1 MPHDSTELGLMTRR
15 LPAGALLL
23 GYMVLVTA
31 VITLAPFRFA
41 RPAVPTLSWLAD
53 PADVVANVLLF
64 FPLGFLFRV
73 SAPRAVGHVR
83 TIVAA
88 CLVSVTFEA
97 AQLFL
102 PGRFSSPVDVM
113 SNTLGAG
120 LGSLV
125 HARIAAHLD
134 GRLVRGLALELPLMV
149 VVYLL
154 VPLLWLDGFA
164 AGHDGGRLVLSPLLG
179 LAGAIVLAAI
189 WRHRLAGRGVLSPAR
204 LAWVTAGWYVVG
216 AAPGLIRRPLL
227 VLGAALLVALVARL
241 EAARPLPLVAERRF
255 ELPTLR
261 RVWPLLVTYLILS
274 ALWPITWPPWPGPSM
289 QWTPGPWHGGWGIA
303 DLADMPGVTPMLRA
317 LEYLAAFTL
326 LGYTVAESRGRLEEG
341 TGPRLARLAGASV
354 LCAAALEALRGFHP
368 GHGASVLL
376 LLLTTAMSLYGGLV
390 YRIQLAVVREAV
402 APRAP

>member
-1 MPHDSTELGLMTRR
+1 
-15 LPAGALLL
+15 
-23 GYMVLVTA
+23 MVLVTA
-31 VITLAPFRFA
+31 VITLVPFRFV
-41 RPAVPTLSWLAD
+41 RPTVLTLSWLAD
-53 PADVVANVLLF
+53 PADVVANVLLSL
-64 FPLGFLFRV
+64 PLGFLFRV
-73 SAPRAVGHVR
+73 SAPLSVGHVR
-83 TIVAA
+83 TVVAA
-88 CLVSVTFEA
+88 CLVSVAFEA

-102 PGRFSSPVDVM
+102 PGRFASPVDVM

-125 HARIAAHLD
+125 HARIAACLD

-189 WRHRLAGRGVLSPAR
+189 WRHRLAGRGVLSPSR
-204 LAWVTAGWYVVG
+204 LAWITAGWYVVG

-227 VLGAALLVALVARL
+227 VLGAALLVALVAWL
-241 EAARPLPLVAERRF
+241 EAARPLPLIPERRF

-261 RVWPLLVTYLILS
+261 RVWPLLVAYLVLS
-274 ALWPITWPPWPGPSM
+274 ALWPMPWLHMPWPPTPWP
-289 QWTPGPWHGGWGIA
+289 PGPWHGGWGIA

-341 TGPRLARLAGASV
+341 AGPRLARLAGASV

-368 GHGASVLL
+368 GHGASVLV
-376 LLLTTAMSLYGGLV
+376 LLLTTAMSLYGGLI

>member
-1 MPHDSTELGLMTRR
+1 MTKR

-31 VITLAPFRFA
+31 VVTLVPFRFA
-41 RPAVPTLSWLAD
+41 RPAVFTLSWLAD

-64 FPLGFLFRV
+64 LPLGFLFRV
-73 SAPRAVGHVR
+73 SAPRSVGHVL
-83 TIVAA
+83 TVVAA
-88 CLVSVTFEA
+88 CLVSLTFESL
-97 AQLFL
+97 QLFL
-102 PGRFSSPVDVM
+102 PGRFASPVDVM

-125 HARIAAHLD
+125 HARIAACLD
-134 GRLVRGLALELPLMV
+134 GRLVRGLALELPLMI

-164 AGHDGGRLVLSPLLG
+164 AGHDGERLVLSPLLG
-179 LAGAIVLAAI
+179 LAGAVVLAAI
-189 WRHRLAGRGVLSPAR
+189 WRHRLAARRVLSPAR
-204 LAWVTAGWYVVG
+204 LAWITGGWYVVG
-216 AAPGLIRRPLL
+216 AAPGLVRRPLL

-261 RVWPLLVTYLILS
+261 RVWPLLVAYLVLS
-274 ALWPITWPPWPGPSM
+274 ALWPMPWPPM
-289 QWTPGPWHGGWGIA
+289 QWTLGPWHGGWGIV

-326 LGYTVAESRGRLEEG
+326 LGYSVAESRGRLKES

-354 LCAAALEALRGFHP
+354 LSAAALEALRGFHP
-368 GHGASVLL
+368 GHGASALV
-376 LLLTTAMSLYGGLV
+376 LLLTTAMSLYGGLI
-390 YRIQLAVVREAV
+390 YRIQLTVVRAAV
-402 APRAP
+402 TPSAP

>member
-1 MPHDSTELGLMTRR
+1 
-15 LPAGALLL
+15 LLL

-41 RPAVPTLSWLAD
+41 RPAVLTLSWLVD

-64 FPLGFLFRV
+64 LPLGFLFRV
-73 SAPRAVGHVR
+73 SAPLSVGHVR
-83 TIVAA
+83 TVVAA

-120 LGSLV
+120 LGSLI

-164 AGHDGGRLVLSPLLG
+164 ATHDGGRLVLSPLLG
-179 LAGAIVLAAI
+179 LAGAIVLTAI
-189 WRHRLAGRGVLSPAR
+189 WRHRLGERGVLSPAR
-204 LAWVTAGWYVVG
+204 LAWITAGWYMVG

-241 EAARPLPLVAERRF
+241 EAARPLPLVPERRF
-255 ELPTLR
+255 ELLHGGGVSGPPQGKYGPPAGSAGWRERSLR
-261 RVWPLLVTYLILS
+261 RRARGAPRLPSRPWREHPRPPPHHRHESLWRTHLSDPARGGARGGNPARSLIEC
-274 ALWPITWPPWPGPSM
+274 AE
-289 QWTPGPWHGGWGIA
+289 
-303 DLADMPGVTPMLRA
+303 MLR
-317 LEYLAAFTL
+317 T
-326 LGYTVAESRGRLEEG
+326 
-341 TGPRLARLAGASV
+341 P
-354 LCAAALEALRGFHP
+354 P
-368 GHGASVLL
+368 
-376 LLLTTAMSLYGGLV
+376 
-390 YRIQLAVVREAV
+390 
-402 APRAP
+402 

>member
-1 MPHDSTELGLMTRR
+1 
-15 LPAGALLL
+15 
-23 GYMVLVTA
+23 MVLVTA

-41 RPAVPTLSWLAD
+41 RPTAFTLSWLAD

-64 FPLGFLFRV
+64 LPRGFLFRV
-73 SAPRAVGHVR
+73 SAPRAAGHVR

-204 LAWVTAGWYVVG
+204 LGWITAGWYVVG

-227 VLGAALLVALVARL
+227 VLGVALLVALVAWL
-241 EAARPLPLVAERRF
+241 EAARPLPLVPERRF
-255 ELPTLR
+255 ELPALR
-261 RVWPLLVTYLILS
+261 RVWPLLVAYLVLS
-274 ALWPITWPPWPGPSM
+274 ALWPMTWPPLPWPSAK
-289 QWTPGPWHGGWGIA
+289 WTPGPWHGGWGIA

-317 LEYLAAFTL
+317 LEYLAAFTV

-341 TGPRLARLAGASV
+341 TGSRLARLAGASV
-354 LCAAALEALRGFHP
+354 LCAAGLEGLRGFHP
-368 GHGASVLL
+368 GHGASVLV
-376 LLLTTAMSLYGGLV
+376 LLLTTAMSLYGGLI

-402 APRAP
+402 APHAP

>member
-1 MPHDSTELGLMTRR
+1 MTTRSV
-15 LPAGALLL
+15 PGALLL

-41 RPAVPTLSWLAD
+41 QPTLVTLSWLVD

-64 FPLGFLFRV
+64 LPLGFLFRLTMRSPEGTRHARV
-73 SAPRAVGHVR
+73 VA
-83 TIVAA
+83 AA
-88 CLVSVTFEA
+88 CLTSAAFET

-102 PGRFSSPVDVM
+102 PGRFASPVDVV

-120 LGSLV
+120 LGSVL

-164 AGHDGGRLVLSPLLG
+164 AGQDGGRLVLSPLLG

-189 WRHRLAGRGVLSPAR
+189 WRYRLAERGVLSSAG
-204 LAWVTAGWYVVG
+204 LAWITAGWYLVG
-216 AAPGLIRRPLL
+216 TAPGLIRRPLL
-227 VLGAALLVALVARL
+227 VLGAAVLVALVTRL
-241 EAARPLPLVAERRF
+241 EAARPLPLVPERRF

-261 RVWPLLVTYLILS
+261 RVWPLLVGYLVLS
-274 ALWPITWPPWPGPSM
+274 ALWPMSGLPMQWPLMPWPPGS
-289 QWTPGPWHGGWGIA
+289 WHGGWGIA
-303 DLADMPGVTPMLRA
+303 DLADMPGVTPMLRE

-326 LGYTVAESRGRLEEG
+326 FGYTVAESRGRLEEG
-341 TGPRLARLAGASV
+341 AGPRLARLAGASV
-354 LCAAALEALRGFHP
+354 LSAAALEALRGFHP
-368 GHGASVLL
+368 GHGASVLVL
-376 LLLTTAMSLYGGLV
+376 LLATAMSLYGGLI
-390 YRIQLAVVREAV
+390 YRIQLGVVREAV
-402 APRAP
+402 APRPP

>member
-1 MPHDSTELGLMTRR
+1 MPHDSTELGLVTKR

-41 RPAVPTLSWLAD
+41 RPAVFSLSWLAD

-64 FPLGFLFRV
+64 LPLGFLFRI
-73 SAPRAVGHVR
+73 SAPHAVGHVR
-83 TIVAA
+83 TVVAA
-88 CLVSVTFEA
+88 CLVSMTFEA

-102 PGRFSSPVDVM
+102 PGRFASPVDVM
-113 SNTLGAG
+113 SNSLGAG
-120 LGSLV
+120 LGSLL
-125 HARIAAHLD
+125 HARIAAQLD

-164 AGHDGGRLVLSPLLG
+164 AGHEGGRLVLSPLLG
-179 LAGAIVLAAI
+179 LAGAIEQGPAQHKEGPADQP
-189 WRHRLAGRGVLSPAR
+189 WGRAHHVPAR
-204 LAWVTAGWYVVG
+204 GDPG
-216 AAPGLIRRPLL
+216 QPGGGERAP
-227 VLGAALLVALVARL
+227 L
-241 EAARPLPLVAERRF
+241 EAARPLPRVPERRF

-261 RVWPLLVTYLILS
+261 RVWPLLVAYLVLS
-274 ALWPITWPPWPGPSM
+274 ALWPTPWPPIR
-289 QWTPGPWHGGWGIA
+289 WTPGPWHGGWGIA

-354 LCAAALEALRGFHP
+354 LSAAALEALRGFHP
-368 GHGASVLL
+368 GHGASVLV
-376 LLLTTAMSLYGGLV
+376 LLLTTAMSLYGGLI

-402 APRAP
+402 APRAR

>member
-1 MPHDSTELGLMTRR
+1 MIRQRAPMTKR
-15 LPAGALLL
+15 LPAGVLLL

-41 RPAVPTLSWLAD
+41 RPAVFTLSWLAY
-53 PADVVANVLLF
+53 PADVAANVLLF
-64 FPLGFLFRV
+64 LPLGFLFRV
-73 SAPRAVGHVR
+73 SAPRSVGHVR
-83 TIVAA
+83 TVVAA
-88 CLVSVTFEA
+88 CLVSVTFET

-102 PGRFSSPVDVM
+102 PGRFASPVDVM

-120 LGSLV
+120 LGSVL

-189 WRHRLAGRGVLSPAR
+189 WRHRLADRGVFSPAR
-204 LAWVTAGWYVVG
+204 LACITAGWYVVG

-227 VLGAALLVALVARL
+227 VLGAALLVALMARL
-241 EAARPLPLVAERRF
+241 EATRPLPLVPERRF
-255 ELPTLR
+255 ELATLR
-261 RVWPLLVTYLILS
+261 RVWPLLAGYLVLS
-274 ALWPITWPPWPGPSM
+274 ALWPLHWPPGP
-289 QWTPGPWHGGWGIA
+289 WTPATWHGGWGVA
-303 DLADMPGVTPMLRA
+303 DLADMPGITPMLRA
-317 LEYLAAFTL
+317 LEYLAAFSL
-326 LGYTVAESRGRLEEG
+326 FGYTVAESWGRREEG
-341 TGPRLARLAGASV
+341 AARRLARLAGASV
-354 LCAAALEALRGFHP
+354 LSAAALEALRGFHP
-368 GHGASVLL
+368 GHGASGLV
-376 LLLTTAMSLYGGLV
+376 LLLTTAMSLYGGLI
-390 YRIQLAVVREAV
+390 YRVQLAMVREAV

>member
-1 MPHDSTELGLMTRR
+1 MTKR

-41 RPAVPTLSWLAD
+41 RPAVFTLSWLAD

-64 FPLGFLFRV
+64 LPLGFLFRV
-73 SAPRAVGHVR
+73 SAPGSVGHVR
-83 TIVAA
+83 TVVAG

-102 PGRFSSPVDVM
+102 PGRFASPVDVM

-154 VPLLWLDGFA
+154 VPLLWLDSFA

-189 WRHRLAGRGVLSPAR
+189 WRHRLAERGVLSPAR
-204 LAWVTAGWYVVG
+204 LAWITAGWYVVG

-241 EAARPLPLVAERRF
+241 EAARNLPLMPERRF

-261 RVWPLLVTYLILS
+261 RVWPLLVAYLVLS
-274 ALWPITWPPWPGPSM
+274 ALWPMPWLHLQWPPMSWPPVP
-289 QWTPGPWHGGWGIA
+289 WRPGPWHGGWGIA

-326 LGYTVAESRGRLEEG
+326 LGYTVAESRGRLEER
-341 TGPRLARLAGASV
+341 TGSRLARLAGASV

-368 GHGASVLL
+368 GHGASVVV
-376 LLLTTAMSLYGGLV
+376 LLLTTAMSLYGGLI
-390 YRIQLAVVREAV
+390 YRIQLAMVREAV

>member
-1 MPHDSTELGLMTRR
+1 MPHDSTELGLVTKR

-41 RPAVPTLSWLAD
+41 RPAVFTLSWLAD

-64 FPLGFLFRV
+64 LPLGFLFRI
-73 SAPRAVGHVR
+73 SAPHAGHVR
-83 TIVAA
+83 TVVAA
-88 CLVSVTFEA
+88 CLVSMTFEA

-102 PGRFSSPVDVM
+102 PGRFASPVDVM
-113 SNTLGAG
+113 SNSLGAG

-125 HARIAAHLD
+125 HAWIAACLD

-164 AGHDGGRLVLSPLLG
+164 AGHEGGRLVLSPLLG
-179 LAGAIVLAAI
+179 LAGAIVLAAV
-189 WRHRLAGRGVLSPAR
+189 WRHRLAERGVLSPAR
-204 LAWVTAGWYVVG
+204 LAWITAGWYVVG

-227 VLGAALLVALVARL
+227 VLGGALFVALVARL
-241 EAARPLPLVAERRF
+241 EAARPLPRVPERRF

-261 RVWPLLVTYLILS
+261 RVWPLLVAYLVLS
-274 ALWPITWPPWPGPSM
+274 ALWPTPWPPIR
-289 QWTPGPWHGGWGIA
+289 WTPGPWHGGWGIA

-354 LCAAALEALRGFHP
+354 LSAAALEALRGFHP
-368 GHGASVLL
+368 GHGASVLV
-376 LLLTTAMSLYGGLV
+376 LLLTTAMSLYGGLI

-402 APRAP
+402 APRAR

>member
-1 MPHDSTELGLMTRR
+1 
-15 LPAGALLL
+15 
-23 GYMVLVTA
+23 MVLVTA
-31 VITLAPFRFA
+31 VIALAPFRFA
-41 RPAVPTLSWLAD
+41 RPAVLTLSWLID

-64 FPLGFLFRV
+64 LPLGFLFRV
-73 SAPRAVGHVR
+73 SAPLSVGHVR
-83 TIVAA
+83 TVVAA
-88 CLVSVTFEA
+88 CLVSVAFEA

-102 PGRFSSPVDVM
+102 PGRFASPVDVM

-125 HARIAAHLD
+125 HARIAACLD

-164 AGHDGGRLVLSPLLG
+164 AGHNGGRLVLSPLLG

-204 LAWVTAGWYVVG
+204 LAWITAGWYVVG

-227 VLGAALLVALVARL
+227 VLGAALLVALVARV
-241 EAARPLPLVAERRF
+241 EAARPLPLAPERRF

-261 RVWPLLVTYLILS
+261 RVWPLLVAYLVLS
-274 ALWPITWPPWPGPSM
+274 ALWPITWPSMPWPPM

-341 TGPRLARLAGASV
+341 AGPRLARLAGASV
-354 LCAAALEALRGFHP
+354 LCAAGLEALRGFHP
-368 GHGASVLL
+368 GHGASVLV
-376 LLLTTAMSLYGGLV
+376 LLLTTAMSLYGGLI

>member
-1 MPHDSTELGLMTRR
+1 MTKR

-41 RPAVPTLSWLAD
+41 RPAVLTLSWLAD

-64 FPLGFLFRV
+64 LPLGFLFRV

-83 TIVAA
+83 TVIAA

-102 PGRFSSPVDVM
+102 PGRFASPVDVM

-125 HARIAAHLD
+125 HARIAACLD

-164 AGHDGGRLVLSPLLG
+164 AGHDGGGSCSPLLG

-189 WRHRLAGRGVLSPAR
+189 WRHRLAERGV
-204 LAWVTAGWYVVG
+204 
-216 AAPGLIRRPLL
+216 
-227 VLGAALLVALVARL
+227 
-241 EAARPLPLVAERRF
+241 
-255 ELPTLR
+255 
-261 RVWPLLVTYLILS
+261 
-274 ALWPITWPPWPGPSM
+274 PPPRGWPGS
-289 QWTPGPWHGGWGIA
+289 
-303 DLADMPGVTPMLRA
+303 
-317 LEYLAAFTL
+317 
-326 LGYTVAESRGRLEEG
+326 
-341 TGPRLARLAGASV
+341 
-354 LCAAALEALRGFHP
+354 
-368 GHGASVLL
+368 
-376 LLLTTAMSLYGGLV
+376 
-390 YRIQLAVVREAV
+390 
-402 APRAP
+402 PRAGTWWARRQD